1 LLRQFFLAIP
11 RELDEAAILDRANP
25 LLALWRVIVRLRHP
39 ALETVAILSGLAAWN
54 DFPGPLVY
62 LSDCYKHT
70 LARAVRNHR
79 SYSSQWSA
87 ADGGGDRHQHFG
99 RCAFL
104 LRLTLLRRERQP
116 HWIERILPLTR
127 EIRLDAFK

>member
-11 RELDEAAILDRANP
+11 RELDEAAILDRADP
-25 LLALWRVIVRLRHP
+25 LQALWHVVILLRHP
-39 ALETVAILSGLAAWN
+39 ALETVAILSGSAAWN
-54 DFPGPLVY
+54 DFLGPLVY
-62 LSDCYKHT
+62 LNDCYKYT

-87 ADGGGDRHQHFG
+87 ADGGGDRHRHFG

-116 HWIERILPLTR
+116 HWIERILPVTK